1 LACGLGI
8 DRDHSPAKGFLM
20 ETLVLPVAGMTCG
33 GCVRS
38 VERVLAALPGVS
50 QVAVSLEKGEA
61 SVQLDPVQSSR
72 EVLAEAVRN
81 AGFEVQDA

>member
-1 LACGLGI
+1 
-8 DRDHSPAKGFLM
+8 M
-20 ETLVLPVAGMTCG
+20 EALVLPVAGMTCG

-61 SVQLDPVQSSR
+61 SVQLDPAQSSR

-81 AGFEVQDA
+81 AGFEVPDA